1 MEWYNK
7 MYTIIELVTFVIN
20 HNSDT
25 LSLMESVTTLLYICR
40 EKVISSLTCP
50 LYNVYSFCSTS
61 ISVKVSIISP
71 SMMSLKLTRLKPHS
85 MPIGT
90 SFTSS
95 L

>member
-25 LSLMESVTTLLYICR
+25 LSLMESVTTLLYISK
-40 EKVISSLTCP
+40 EKATLFMKWP
-50 LYNVYSFCSTS
+50 LCCYYNFCSTS

-71 SMMSLKLTRLKPHS
+71 SMISLKLTRLKPHS
-85 MPIGT
+85 IPIGT
-90 SFTSS
+90 SLTSS